1 MPVNPQDRPLNQV
14 REEVIDQLIMN
25 YGHDKLSLEAFETRL
40 DKAMEADNAD
50 ALLELTADLD
60 LAVDQDFVTLKKEQM
75 SSSPE
80 YREAPIYH
88 SEQEVDTIV
97 QILGS
102 SDRTGQWHVAKELQV
117 YNVLGGGD
125 LDFSEAIFVNKV
137 TRVKIYSFLGSNDI
151 FVPENI
157 NVTTNAFCILGSV
170 KNQAPS
176 TDSVNAPTLII
187 EGYSVLSSIEIKI
200 RRTLKE
206 RFIRFADGIK
216 SLLR

>member
-25 YGHDKLSLEAFETRL
+25 YGHDKLSLEAFEKRL
-40 DKAMEADNAD
+40 DKAMEAQD
-50 ALLELTADLD
+50 AESLLALTSDLD
-60 LAVDQDFVTLKKEQM
+60 LAVDQDFVNLKKEQM
-75 SSSPE
+75 STSPE

-88 SEQEVDTIV
+88 SDQEVDQIV
-97 QILGS
+97 QILS
-102 SDRTGQWHVAKELQV
+102 SNDRTGQWHVAKELNV
-117 YNVLGGGD
+117 INVLGGGD
-125 LDFSEAIFVNKV
+125 LDFTDAVFSNKV
-137 TRVKIYSFLGSNDI
+137 TRVKLYSFLGSNDI
-151 FVPENI
+151 LVPENI

-187 EGYSVLSSIEIKI
+187 EGYSVLSSIDIKV

-216 SLLR
+216 NLLR